1 MLVDKVQAEQVK
13 AKKVMGYGGH
23 FVPKAEQ
30 PISPNADRDM
40 IKNNR
45 QLVLDLAS
53 KGVDAKLM
61 LYPHL
66 SHGAVF
72 QASLMDVLNNR
83 LF

>member
-1 MLVDKVQAEQVK
+1 MEGDIIQSTT
-13 AKKVMGYGGH
+13 G
-23 FVPKAEQ
+23 

-40 IKNNR
+40 IQNNR

-66 SHGAVF
+66 SHGQVF
-72 QASLMDVLNNR
+72 QASLMDVLQNR